1 MAFDHALLEKELTK
15 KYKNARFIDASVF
28 VNEIN
33 GGFYIYARMVRD

>member
-1 MAFDHALLEKELTK
+1 MDYINTTEELTK
-15 KYKNARFIDASVF
+15 KYKNARFIDASIF